1 VPSIGIIENIKKM
14 TTQLNKK
21 SNVWQKW
28 RPVYKYTW
36 ARWQQSSYRHFA
48 KHVGHNKVVL
58 DIGTGTGAYI
68 KMLPINNTY
77 IFTDIDAASLKVAE
91 EQAKIHLKPNT
102 YQFVCCDAECA
113 IKQFAYVDVIALLH
127 VITVIPA
134 PEKLL
139 KQITDIMKPHMQV
152 FIYVSG
158 FSKKMP
164 RALNKFVKF
173 LGFNVIKVGG
183 LHENLNAEKVSFF
196 NERYYLKI
204 KKPIGGGVFGKSP
217 SAVLLDK
224 KQN

>member
-1 VPSIGIIENIKKM
+1 M
-14 TTQLNKK
+14 TAQLNKK

-36 ARWQQSSYRHFA
+36 ARWQQSSYKHFA

-68 KMLPINNTY
+68 KMLPQNNSY

-91 EQAKIHLKPNT
+91 EQAKLHLKPNT
-102 YQFVCCDAECA
+102 YQFVCCDAESA
-113 IKQFAYVDVIALLH
+113 IKQFSQADVISMLH

-139 KQITDIMKPHMQV
+139 KQIADMMHANMQV

-164 RALNKFVKF
+164 RMLNGFVKF
-173 LGFNVIKVGG
+173 FGFNVIKVSG
-183 LHENLNAEKVSFF
+183 LHQNLNAEKICFF
-196 NERYYLKI
+196 NERYYLRNKVVVSD
-204 KKPIGGGVFGKSP
+204 GALAHG
-217 SAVLLDK
+217 
-224 KQN
+224 

>member
-1 VPSIGIIENIKKM
+1 M
-14 TTQLNKK
+14 TAQLNKK

-48 KHVGHNKVVL
+48 KHVGENKVVL

-68 KMLPINNTY
+68 KMLPQNNFY
-77 IFTDIDAASLKVAE
+77 IFTDIDAASLKNAE
-91 EQAKIHLKPNT
+91 QQAKLYLKSGS
-102 YQFVCCDAECA
+102 YKFMCCDAESA
-113 IKQFAYVDVIALLH
+113 LQQFNQVDVISMLH

-139 KQITDIMKPHMQV
+139 NQIASMMHPNMQV

-164 RALNKFVKF
+164 RMLNRFVKF
-173 LGFNVIKVGG
+173 FGFNVIKVSG
-183 LHENLNAEKVSFF
+183 LHQNLNAEKICFF
-196 NERYYLKI
+196 NERYYLRNKVVASD
-204 KKPIGGGVFGKSP
+204 GALAHG
-217 SAVLLDK
+217 
-224 KQN
+224 

>member
-1 VPSIGIIENIKKM
+1 M
-14 TTQLNKK
+14 TAHLNKK

-36 ARWQQSSYRHFA
+36 ARWQQSSYKHFA
-48 KHVGHNKVVL
+48 KHVGHHKVVL

-91 EQAKIHLKPNT
+91 IQAKIHLKPNT
-102 YQFVCCDAECA
+102 YQFVCCDAESA
-113 IKQFAYVDVIALLH
+113 VKQFSTADVISLLH

-139 KQITDIMKPHMQV
+139 KQIADMMHANQQV

-164 RALNKFVKF
+164 RILNKFVKF

-183 LHENLNAEKVSFF
+183 LHQNLDAEKVSFF
-196 NERYYLKI
+196 NERYYLKT
-204 KKPIGGGVFGKSP
+204 KKITGGGVFAKSP
-217 SAVLLDK
+217 SPVLLDK
-224 KQN
+224 IHN

>member
-1 VPSIGIIENIKKM
+1 M
-14 TTQLNKK
+14 TAQLNKK

-48 KHVGHNKVVL
+48 KHVGENKVVL

-68 KMLPINNTY
+68 KMLPQNNFY
-77 IFTDIDAASLKVAE
+77 IFTDIEAASLKNAE
-91 EQAKIHLKPNT
+91 EQAKIYLKPGT
-102 YQFVCCDAECA
+102 YQFVCCDAESA
-113 IKQFAYVDVIALLH
+113 LQQFNQVDVISMLH

-139 KQITDIMKPHMQV
+139 NQIASMMHPNMQV

-164 RALNKFVKF
+164 AMLNGFVKF
-173 LGFNVIKVGG
+173 FGFNVIKVGG
-183 LHENLNAEKVSFF
+183 LHQNLDAEKVCFF
-196 NERYYLKI
+196 NERYYLRSK
-204 KKPIGGGVFGKSP
+204 
-217 SAVLLDK
+217 AVAGEVAFSRG
-224 KQN
+224 